1 MSKIPDY
8 CGPGGSD
15 KRYVKQE
22 DSFELIRRYA
32 YKMHRE
38 GKWTLDEMYKY
49 IEEEDAKLEAEEPV
63 AEFIPDPPRTS
74 FPDQGHW
81 SNGVYKNGDGSISE
95 PRERHIATEMDKYS
109 WHGRRKF

>member
-32 YKMHRE
+32 YEMVRDC
-38 GKWTLDEMYKY
+38 GWTSAQASAY
-49 IEEEDAKLEAEEPV
+49 IEEEDAKLYAAAEQTDELPKP
-63 AEFIPDPPRTS
+63 ERSTRTPDKDN
-74 FPDQGHW
+74 FPSRKFSQHIDEW
-81 SNGVYKNGDGSISE
+81 NVPSDGIN
-95 PRERHIATEMDKYS
+95 
-109 WHGRRKF
+109 RRKF